1 MTARRVA
8 WWALVIAMVVAIVV
22 TAVLGVA
29 RTRQPAQAADVPTTA
44 APLADSAQARKE
56 ATDFGSDAA
65 VRILSYT
72 PDTAQQKLT
81 AAAELTTEPF
91 KSEFQD
97 LITKVVIP
105 TAKEQA
111 ITTRASV
118 AAAGV
123 EELDDQ
129 SAVLL
134 VYVNQ
139 TVTKGADA
147 PTDTQSSVRMTL
159 ERIDG
164 RWLVSKFEPV

>member
-1 MTARRVA
+1 M
-8 WWALVIAMVVAIVV
+8 
-22 TAVLGVA
+22 
-29 RTRQPAQAADVPTTA
+29 P
-44 APLADSAQARKE
+44 
-56 ATDFGSDAA
+56 
-65 VRILSYT
+65 
-72 PDTAQQKLT
+72 
-81 AAAELTTEPF
+81 
-91 KSEFQD
+91 
-97 LITKVVIP
+97 
-105 TAKEQA
+105 
-111 ITTRASV
+111 
-118 AAAGV
+118 AAGV